1 MPRATCAGLPVP
13 GDVDGMNVFPSLRDG
28 TESPRRQIV
37 HNVDEDRDKGAWQVG
52 DTVSSAPCE

>member
-13 GDVDGMNVFPSLRDG
+13 ADVDGMNVFPSLRDG

-37 HNVDEDRDKGAWQVG
+37 HNVDEDPDKGAWQVG
-52 DTVSSAPCE
+52 QPPHKIK